1 MIPVC
6 LLKVPAGLVGGDGKG
21 LGIESMAMRES
32 NTEGILK
39 ISWNLRG
46 KERYLE
52 RFLVTFC
59 VASCAKPLR
68 RPC

>member
-6 LLKVPAGLVGGDGKG
+6 LLEVPAGLVGGEGKG
-21 LGIESMAMRES
+21 LGIASIAMRES
-32 NTEGILK
+32 STERILK

-59 VASCAKPLR
+59 VASCVKPLR
-68 RPC
+68 RPW